1 MAKFRK
7 IKSVSVRGKL
17 MKECDELF
25 SKYIRGKRGNICEI
39 HWSSNCD
46 QIGIMHILSKQDEPR
61 LRYYEDNVVCAGWFC
76 SHYYTHQNSDDPRAE
91 FARQRILEIKGAKT
105 WDDLTARL
113 RAAKKDMDK
122 HDTLYLEAL
131 KVWLKQELE

>member
-1 MAKFRK
+1 
-7 IKSVSVRGKL
+7 
-17 MKECDELF
+17 
-25 SKYIRGKRGNICEI
+25 
-39 HWSSNCD
+39 
-46 QIGIMHILSKQDEPR
+46 MHILSKQDEPR

-76 SHYYTHQNSDDPRAE
+76 SHYYTHQNSDDPRAK